1 MFNPPTSL
9 PDFGSYEDI
18 QKKMIQRVRE
28 ANLNEKIL
36 DILRTKYEEELAQRN
51 IILSRP
57 ERNRLFRDVVK
68 SVLDDVLGKL
78 SD

>member
-18 QKKMIQRVRE
+18 QKRMIQRARA
-28 ANLNEKIL
+28 ANLDEKIL

-51 IILSRP
+51 IMLSRP
-57 ERNRLFRDVVK
+57 ERNRLFRDIVK
-68 SVLDDVLGKL
+68 AVLTDMLAKLG
-78 SD
+78 D

>member
-1 MFNPPTSL
+1 MFNPPSSL

-18 QKKMIQRVRE
+18 QKKMIQHVRQS
-28 ANLNEKIL
+28 NPDEKIL

-51 IILSRP
+51 IMLSRP

-68 SVLDDVLGKL
+68 SVLNDVLAKL
-78 SD
+78 GE

>member
-28 ANLNEKIL
+28 ANLDEKIL
-36 DILRTKYEEELAQRN
+36 DILKAKFEEELAQRN
-51 IILSRP
+51 IMLGRP
-57 ERNRLFRDVVK
+57 ERNRLFRDVAK
-68 SVLDDVLGKL
+68 SVLEDVLGKL
-78 SD
+78 GE